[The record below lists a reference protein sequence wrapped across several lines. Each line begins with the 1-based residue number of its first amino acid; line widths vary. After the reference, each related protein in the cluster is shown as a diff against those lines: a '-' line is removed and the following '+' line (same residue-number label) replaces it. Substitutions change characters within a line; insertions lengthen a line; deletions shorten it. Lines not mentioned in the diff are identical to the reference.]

1 MWLRKILSKLVAHF
15 NCGWSEVRKWSCSPY
30 NAYSISSWWYRR
42 GTSSVSMLRMQW
54 FNSLNRTAALHIIR
68 VVCPMIAVYA
78 INTYRQTA
86 RLFIV
91 GGKKLVSAEGTTQG
105 DPLAM
110 ALCALS
116 IQPLITCLQSKS
128 NSKQC
133 WFADDASGTGSV
145 GELKKWWDALNLFCP
160 ELGTS
165 LTLKSAGSLLYP
177 KRKHSWG
184 KASKTRLLMSPQEDT
199 SIWGL

>member
-68 VVCPMIAVYA
+68 VICPMIAVYT

-91 GGKKLVSAEGTTQG
+91 GGKKLMSAEGTTQG
-105 DPLAM
+105 DP
-110 ALCALS
+110 
-116 IQPLITCLQSKS
+116 LQSKS

-145 GELKKWWDALNLFCP
+145 GELKKWWDALNLFCL

-184 KASKTRLLMSPQEDT
+184 KPSKTRLLMSPQEDT